1 MLCFALLCFT
11 LSSASLPRPGGM
23 RDASQSG
30 GGPKA
35 GAVSDHGPKG
45 KALFPQIGLL
55 RSKDGFAHSARWAT
69 PKCVMASFWPQDALK
84 MAQVASKLPLTCH
97 LASDVAGKLPQD
109 ASEEGFR
116 PSRCHL
122 GPILAPSWGAKWAF
136 CIGGVAFF
144 SMSPF
149 LS

>member
-1 MLCFALLCFT
+1 
-11 LSSASLPRPGGM
+11 
-23 RDASQSG
+23 
-30 GGPKA
+30 
-35 GAVSDHGPKG
+35 
-45 KALFPQIGLL
+45 
-55 RSKDGFAHSARWAT
+55 
-69 PKCVMASFWPQDALK
+69 MASRIPWSLLSLGPFWPQVGIE
-84 MAQVASKLPLTCH
+84 MAKVASKLPLSCH

-144 SMSPF
+144 ST
-149 LS
+149 